1 MVKSKR
7 FNESVGRIMFR
18 LLVFTLNSIVIPL
31 AIKTIKNKIIENQR
45 LWCSNCNKRLD
56 KINKYEYYCK
66 NCKIIR
72 DYRN

>member
-7 FNESVGRIMFR
+7 FNESISRILSR
-18 LLVFTLNSIVIPL
+18 LLVFTLNSFIIPL
-31 AIKTIKNKIIENQR
+31 AIKTIKNKLIENQR

>member
-1 MVKSKR
+1 MIKPKR
-7 FNESVGRIMFR
+7 FKESISRALVR
-18 LLVFTLNSIVIPL
+18 LLVFTLNSFVIPL
-31 AIKTIKNKIIENQR
+31 AIKTIKSKLIENQR

-72 DYRN
+72 DYRS